1 MKTARRRMATSRR
14 ARPRW
19 RAFAKSWRRS
29 RIARGGA
36 SNQHPALLERQDYA
50 LVAWY
55 RALTHLAREGRMTV
69 TIGRRELLAALGGAA
84 IAWPLAARAQQ
95 AGKVYRV
102 GMLETTSAALNAA
115 NLDALREGLR
125 QLGYVEGQNLVVEY
139 RSADGRP
146 GHFSDL
152 AAELIRLNVDVI
164 VTRGTPAAIAA
175 KKASNTI
182 PIVMAASGEPLG
194 SGLIVSLARPGGN
207 VTGLSSLASDTYTK
221 RVALLRE
228 IVPAVARILVL
239 LNMSNPVLAG
249 EWRVI
254 QKATSSLGIQPQLSD
269 IRVREDIERAF
280 NTASGQ
286 RDALV
291 VGNDT
296 LTQSN
301 RRLVVE
307 LAAEH
312 RLPAIYAAREFVDA
326 GGLIAYGVS
335 YPDLYRRAAA
345 YINKIL
351 KGVKPADLPVEQ
363 PSKFELVISVK
374 TAHALGLAVPPTLLA
389 LADEVIE

>member
-1 MKTARRRMATSRR
+1 
-14 ARPRW
+14 
-19 RAFAKSWRRS
+19 
-29 RIARGGA
+29 
-36 SNQHPALLERQDYA
+36 
-50 LVAWY
+50 
-55 RALTHLAREGRMTV
+55 MTV